1 MAKFD
6 MPYGLQRAIDTP
18 SDRHSVSS
26 DQLQR
31 DGMEQFNI
39 PWVITNG
46 HDQVAGWS
54 AARVVV
60 GRVRFEGVHVWSRK
74 GAIDFAEAL
83 GAALERTNRARGRS
97 HSAGNTLTV
106 GTQGPTRLL
115 SEEIELYLADMKRRR
130 LSSSS
135 LEGAQH
141 TLALLLAATEDIPVS
156 SIGQDHIRT
165 MWDYIRWW
173 PRNARGQKAYRDLDT
188 RAIVARGRKQNVSA
202 PSVHVFNSHWR
213 ILRAFFNRLVE
224 MTVLAESPLKGL
236 NFEVDVSIEPTTG
249 RAFADEELGKIFDQD
264 TFFPWARTL
273 PHRWWVPMLGL
284 YTGARVTELSQLK
297 VADVK
302 QVGSIWTLRIQ
313 KTFDDLTEPAGAK
326 GSRQRVKR
334 SSSVRTIP
342 IAQPLLDAGF
352 LDFVADI
359 RATKHP
365 RLFPHLGVGRKQ
377 KTGEPRARGYGVMM
391 VDQFSTY
398 TRSLGIEKGVAMH
411 AFRHTISTALRIAKV
426 PDETVAAITGHARRE
441 DYPALKRH
449 YQHVGEDVLLR
460 EAAEALAMFKPPV
473 ALPKYTSGQ
482 FKSLLTET
490 WRFKQ

>member
-1 MAKFD
+1 
-6 MPYGLQRAIDTP
+6 
-18 SDRHSVSS
+18 
-26 DQLQR
+26 
-31 DGMEQFNI
+31 MEHFNI
-39 PWVITNG
+39 PWVPANG
-46 HDQVAGWS
+46 QDQVPGWS

-83 GAALERTNRARGRS
+83 SAALDRTNRAGRS
-97 HSAGNTLTV
+97 QTSGGTLTV

-115 SEEIELYLADMKRRR
+115 SEEIEIYLADMKKRR

-141 TLALLLAATEDIPVS
+141 TLALLIAATDDIPVS
-156 SIGQDHIRT
+156 SISQDHIRT
-165 MWDYIRWW
+165 LWEYIRWW
-173 PRNARGQKAYRDLDT
+173 PRNARGQKVYRDLDT
-188 RAIVARGRKQNVSA
+188 RAIVALGREQNIGA
-202 PSVHVFNSHWR
+202 PSVHVFNNHWR
-213 ILRAFFNRLVE
+213 ILRAFCNRLVE
-224 MTVLAESPLKGL
+224 QTVLAESPLKGL
-236 NFEVDVSIEPTTG
+236 NFEVDVSIEPTIG
-249 RAFADEELGKIFDQD
+249 RAFTDEELGLIFDHA

-284 YTGARVTELSQLK
+284 YTGARVTELCQLK

-302 QVGSIWTLRIQ
+302 QIGSVWTLRIQ
-313 KTFDDLTEPAGAK
+313 KTFDDLPEAVGPK
-326 GSRQRVKR
+326 GTRQRIKR

-377 KTGEPRARGYGVMM
+377 KTGEPRARGYGVKM
-391 VDQFSTY
+391 VDQFSSF

-426 PDETVAAITGHARRE
+426 PDETVAQITGHARRE

-449 YQHVGEDVLLR
+449 YQHVGDEVLLQ
-460 EAAEALAMFKPPV
+460 EAADALALFKPPV
-473 ALPKYTSGQ
+473 VLPKYTSGQ
-482 FKSLLTET
+482 FKALLEET
-490 WRFKQ
+490 WRFEQ